1 MAGYRLDFTAVK
13 LVRGAVVGNQIPFFE
28 IDMYFGFTPEPIS
41 SRKKA
46 MQLPSVR
53 IMPRTGGFTGINSFR
68 FRAAV
73 NFLRA
78 DNKIY
83 VIVFC
88 YLSFVHAAIL
98 TNFYQLRNS

>member
-1 MAGYRLDFTAVK
+1 MAGYQLDFTAIK
-13 LVRGAVVGNQIPFFE
+13 LIQGAVIGNQIPFFE
-28 IDMYFGFTPEPIS
+28 IDMCFGFTPEPIS

-53 IMPRTGGFTGINSFR
+53 IMRRTGGFTRINSFR

-73 NFLRA
+73 NFLRT
-78 DNKIY
+78 DKKIN

-88 YLSFVHAAIL
+88 YLSRPV
-98 TNFYQLRNS
+98 